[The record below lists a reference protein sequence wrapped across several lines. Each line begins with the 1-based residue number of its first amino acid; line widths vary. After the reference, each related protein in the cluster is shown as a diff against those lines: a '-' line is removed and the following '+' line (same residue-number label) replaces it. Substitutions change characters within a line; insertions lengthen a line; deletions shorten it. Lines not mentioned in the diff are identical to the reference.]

1 MFASIGIIRPQEA
14 HGFVFDS
21 GDATVGPM
29 LTRMSFPHWLQKTEP
44 SGLLNPQFGHFI
56 ILGASAA
63 GATFGNSFPQ

>member
-1 MFASIGIIRPQEA
+1 MFASIGIIRPQELQ
-14 HGFVFDS
+14 GFVFDS

-56 ILGASAA
+56 ILGTSAA